1 MHVCVCVCV
10 CIQTRART
18 HTHSAFIV
26 HPPKLISIMLH
37 ESHISA
43 HQLATLHVDWLQD
56 HATIRA
62 KWRASHLNLIMEDVC
77 GERRCPGGGAGGGGG
92 GGECVWGANDI
103 ARPRI
108 ECLFLSV
115 EVVSNGSGGGWGGAE
130 MAGRGIGRGNRD
142 NRDKR
147 DKRDYVLRGWP
158 LRSMALVLDKVCR
171 MCSL

>member
-115 EVVSNGSGGGWGGAE
+115 EVVSDGGGGGVGAGGDGWERHRERQQRQERQERQQRLRVARLAVEVNGSCFGQG
-130 MAGRGIGRGNRD
+130 
-142 NRDKR
+142 
-147 DKRDYVLRGWP
+147 V
-158 LRSMALVLDKVCR
+158 
-171 MCSL
+171 